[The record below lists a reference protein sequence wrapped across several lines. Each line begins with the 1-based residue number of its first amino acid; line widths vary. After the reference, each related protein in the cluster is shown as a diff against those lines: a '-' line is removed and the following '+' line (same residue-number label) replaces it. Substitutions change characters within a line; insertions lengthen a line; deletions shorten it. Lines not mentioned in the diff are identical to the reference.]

1 MFVFASIPNK
11 NSPPPQH
18 VGLPARTRLSLWAIF
33 YHAGAQRPPPSPP
46 RRAQGMFAM
55 FKKVAAKER
64 ICGFYS
70 TGPKIRENDLAIAE
84 LFK

>member
-1 MFVFASIPNK
+1 
-11 NSPPPQH
+11 
-18 VGLPARTRLSLWAIF
+18 
-33 YHAGAQRPPPSPP
+33 
-46 RRAQGMFAM
+46 MFAM

-84 LFK
+84 LFKWVLFWPLDFDVGVSWGCLFCILRFVDLQAFRSGCVFASAM

>member
-1 MFVFASIPNK
+1 MNFLGKVWGIDIDVVVVCGVFF
-11 NSPPPQH
+11 
-18 VGLPARTRLSLWAIF
+18 LP
-33 YHAGAQRPPPSPP
+33 
-46 RRAQGMFAM
+46 GMFAM

>member
-1 MFVFASIPNK
+1 MLALFLRALVAVCRLPRLGRFCL
-11 NSPPPQH
+11 SP
-18 VGLPARTRLSLWAIF
+18 
-33 YHAGAQRPPPSPP
+33 
-46 RRAQGMFAM
+46 GMFAM

-64 ICGFYS
+64 ICGFYT

>member
-1 MFVFASIPNK
+1 
-11 NSPPPQH
+11 
-18 VGLPARTRLSLWAIF
+18 
-33 YHAGAQRPPPSPP
+33 
-46 RRAQGMFAM
+46 MFAM

-84 LFK
+84 LFKWVGPLFCFISSGLNSGLGVRG